1 MQDDPEFA
9 PSILSHG
16 ERAVARALREGR
28 SVEEIAAER
37 DESPETVEKSVER
50 IRAKTDRALATL
62 VQSPFTAE
70 TARDLPEESRA
81 RLREALDDEYTDG
94 RTS

>member
-1 MQDDPEFA
+1 MQDDPEFG

-62 VQSPFTAE
+62 VQSPFAAE
-70 TARDLPEESRA
+70 AARDLSEESRA
-81 RLREALDDEYTDG
+81 RLREALADEPTGG
-94 RTS
+94 RKS

>member
-62 VQSPFTAE
+62 VQSPFAAE

-81 RLREALDDEYTDG
+81 RLREALADEPAGG
-94 RTS
+94 RKS